1 VPDDSGP
8 TTPDRASLQDFYRE
22 IDRLRRKLE
31 KSARARERL
40 KRENE
45 QLKKELAAAR
55 RAGKRHAA
63 PFSKGAPTLNPRPA
77 GRRAGHQHRPW
88 SVSESIGIRLPT
100 SLIVFSRV
108 CGQGQ

>member
-8 TTPDRASLQDFYRE
+8 TKPERPSFQDFYRE

-45 QLKKELAAAR
+45 QLKKELAATR

-63 PFSKGAPTLNPRPA
+63 PFSKGAPKLNPWPA
-77 GRRAGHQHRPW
+77 GRRVTSTRRG
-88 SVSESIGIRLPT
+88 VSLSQLVSACPR
-100 SLIVFSRV
+100 R
-108 CGQGQ
+108 